1 MKNTLT
7 KYSCFDGN
15 CQSPRQFAITHY
27 AGKVIYDI
35 QGFTDKNRDRI
46 FDNLYDLVASSSSSF
61 ISSPFPHLTTQQM
74 KETVC
79 SKFQKQLS
87 DLVAILQRSQRK
99 YIRCIKPNDQK
110 RKLLFDCTH
119 SLEQVEFHYSANLV
133 DSI

>member
-1 MKNTLT
+1 M
-7 KYSCFDGN
+7 
-15 CQSPRQFAITHY
+15 
-27 AGKVIYDI
+27 IYDI

-46 FDNLYDLVASSSSSF
+46 YDNLYDLVASSSSSF
-61 ISSPFPHLTTQQM
+61 ISSLFPHLTTQQM

-119 SLEQVEFHYSANLV
+119 SLEQVEFHYSVYFV
-133 DSI
+133 DSIQWYF